1 MEYHQKHMQM
11 AHDKLAAIF
20 PNFKFRGY
28 LMDIQGKVIDI
39 PVKSTPKVDPS
50 KVKEDV
56 FLA

>member
-1 MEYHQKHMQM
+1 M

-28 LMDIQGKVIDI
+28 LMDIQGKTIEI
-39 PVKSTPKVDPS
+39 PVKSTPKIDPS

-56 FLA
+56 FLAELQH

>member
-1 MEYHQKHMQM
+1 MQK

-20 PNFKFRGY
+20 PNFKFRGF
-28 LMDIQGKVIDI
+28 LMDIEGKVIDI
-39 PVKSTPKVDPS
+39 PIQMTPKIDPS